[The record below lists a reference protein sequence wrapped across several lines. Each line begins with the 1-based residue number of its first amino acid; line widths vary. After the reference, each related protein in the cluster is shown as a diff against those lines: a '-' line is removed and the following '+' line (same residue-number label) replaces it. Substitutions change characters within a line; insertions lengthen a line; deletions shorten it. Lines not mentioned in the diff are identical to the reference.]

1 MIRTT
6 LAVAALVAAGSLPV
20 ALAQDAT
27 SPTSGPTYVAEPIA
41 SVSKS
46 EGLDGQL
53 ATSIAQSLAAD
64 SSLNGSKITVQPI
77 EDGVILLTGVSRT
90 KAQAKR
96 ALEIAM
102 QQAGG
107 EGTVTTAIQVEEI

>member
-6 LAVAALVAAGSLPV
+6 LAVAALLAASTIPV

-27 SPTSGPTYVAEPIA
+27 SPTPGPTYVVEPVA
-41 SVSKS
+41 STSKS

-53 ATSIAQSLAAD
+53 ATSIAESLAAD
-64 SSLNGSKITVQPI
+64 SSLAGSKLTVQPI

-90 KAQAKR
+90 RAQAKR
-96 ALEIAM
+96 ALEIAS
-102 QQAGG
+102 QQAG
-107 EGTVTTAIQVEEI
+107 EGSVATAIQVEEI

>member
-6 LAVAALVAAGSLPV
+6 LAVALLAAGIPV

-27 SPTSGPTYVAEPIA
+27 SPNPGPTYVAEPIA
-41 SVSKS
+41 SASKS

-53 ATSIAQSLAAD
+53 ASSIAESLAAD

-90 KAQAKR
+90 RAQAKR